1 MKQLHFDRGDSDV
14 EMLLAAERDAPA
26 EPQDL
31 QNRILAR
38 AMLSLQHHATMPLE
52 VLSPSPRR
60 LSFGLAAAAVVLLTG
75 LCAAAFVAG
84 YKSRSENNAS
94 PGAEASSAP
103 SGASPLVPVPSVVIA
118 LIPVPASA
126 TSAPN
131 NAEAAVSTSRAR
143 QTQAERATSGV
154 SSEAFAA
161 ELQVLQP
168 ARQAVA
174 RGEYSSALGII
185 AEHHRLFPHGVLTE
199 EREALR
205 VKALVG
211 LGRAAEAE
219 RAGAAFRKRFPRSAL
234 VGRIDSLLGT
244 RK

>member
-1 MKQLHFDRGDSDV
+1 
-14 EMLLAAERDAPA
+14 
-26 EPQDL
+26 
-31 QNRILAR
+31 
-38 AMLSLQHHATMPLE
+38 
-52 VLSPSPRR
+52 
-60 LSFGLAAAAVVLLTG
+60 
-75 LCAAAFVAG
+75 
-84 YKSRSENNAS
+84 ENNAS
-94 PGAEASSAP
+94 GAEASSAP
-103 SGASPLVPVPSVVIA
+103 SGASPLVPEPSVVIA

-126 TSAPN
+126 TSASSN
-131 NAEAAVSTSRAR
+131 TEAAVSSSRAR
-143 QTQAERATSGV
+143 QTQAERAASGV
-154 SSEAFAA
+154 NSESFAA

-174 RGEYSSALGII
+174 RGEHSSALGII
-185 AEHHRLFPHGVLTE
+185 AEHQRLFPHGVLTE

-211 LGRAAEAE
+211 LGRATEAE